1 MHACMQHTTYILH
14 CNYKGF
20 SVAEL
25 HSQSYM
31 DPEIRKDINNVSNEQ
46 KNSKSTKGKDEE
58 YGNNRLEQ

>member
-1 MHACMQHTTYILH
+1 MHACMQHTTYIIH

-31 DPEIRKDINNVSNEQ
+31 DPEIREDINIVSNEQ
-46 KNSKSTKGKDEE
+46 KTVRIPKRMMMKIAITD
-58 YGNNRLEQ
+58 